1 MPHANAPLTPTGRLR
16 VVERHLHDGIPIAH
30 VAAEFR
36 VSRPTVTTWVARYR
50 AGGRPGLKDRS
61 SRPHTATSQL
71 DPRLIVRIEELRRE
85 RKWPARRIHHHLRT
99 EGHQLHLR
107 TVGRWLH
114 RLGIS
119 RLRDLTPA
127 GEQLRRAPQRIRTSR
142 PGQMVHLDVKK
153 LGSLPD
159 GGGWWAHGRGS
170 QAALASKRQGRVGYT
185 YLHSAIDA
193 HTRLAYTEALPDEKA
208 GTTIGFFSRA
218 RVFFAAHGITKLE
231 RVVTD
236 NGNNYRAADFTRT
249 VQALAG
255 RHQRILPYTPRHNGK
270 IERYNRLMVDEVLYA
285 RAYDSEQARRQAVQ
299 VWVHHY
305 NYHRPHTACGD
316 QPPASRTPAR
326 VNNVMPS
333 YT

>member
-153 LGSLPD
+153 LGRIPD

-218 RVFFAAHGITKLE
+218 RVFFAAHGITELE
-231 RVVTD
+231 RVVTET
-236 NGNNYRAADFTRT
+236 GTTT
-249 VQALAG
+249 VPPTSPV
-255 RHQRILPYTPRHNGK
+255 RC
-270 IERYNRLMVDEVLYA
+270 
-285 RAYDSEQARRQAVQ
+285 
-299 VWVHHY
+299 
-305 NYHRPHTACGD
+305 RP
-316 QPPASRTPAR
+316 
-326 VNNVMPS
+326 
-333 YT
+333 